1 MSPYF
6 HPQEG
11 LENKIQMLVS
21 ETKGS
26 DIFGG
31 GHEYR
36 HLKLSSS
43 NFSSKPELRT
53 TILQVFCLI
62 ISEQGY
68 VPGPFPYTETSLPQH
83 ACVS

>member
-36 HLKLSSS
+36 HLKLS
-43 NFSSKPELRT
+43 FS
-53 TILQVFCLI
+53 IAQVSQNQEPLSCRLFVL
-62 ISEQGY
+62 
-68 VPGPFPYTETSLPQH
+68 
-83 ACVS
+83 

>member
-21 ETKGS
+21 ETKRS

-43 NFSSKPELRT
+43 
-53 TILQVFCLI
+53 IAQV
-62 ISEQGY
+62 SQN
-68 VPGPFPYTETSLPQH
+68 
-83 ACVS
+83 

>member
-6 HPQEG
+6 HPQDE
-11 LENKIQMLVS
+11 LENKIQLLVS

-36 HLKLSSS
+36 HLKLSS
-43 NFSSKPELRT
+43 NSS
-53 TILQVFCLI
+53 QVSQNWEPLFHKLF
-62 ISEQGY
+62 
-68 VPGPFPYTETSLPQH
+68 VL
-83 ACVS
+83 